1 MKGKGLLLR
10 TRVVRS
16 QNKGKRGGEGVA
28 EITEVSEMD
37 KYDKLCLERDKRSR
51 ARPTLQ

>member
-1 MKGKGLLLR
+1 MR

-28 EITEVSEMD
+28 EMTEVIEMY
-37 KYDKLCLERDKRSR
+37 KYDKLCLGKR
-51 ARPTLQ
+51 